1 MTLGVC
7 CSPGQDLRDHLIKQH
22 HWADG
27 ETQGQRRVG
36 QAELRQWQLLWGQI
50 DLGSEEAV
58 PGPSVFPSG
67 EPGVSGDFWGSQEG
81 CQGPS
86 RGEGERVQALE
97 SREGTRASRRV
108 EEGLSRSLSG
118 GGGKPRSEEHTV

>member
-50 DLGSEEAV
+50 DLGLGPV
-58 PGPSVFPSG
+58 LQLPGSG
-67 EPGVSGDFWGSQEG
+67 NLGKPFV
-81 CQGPS
+81 
-86 RGEGERVQALE
+86 
-97 SREGTRASRRV
+97 
-108 EEGLSRSLSG
+108 SLSFSFPICKWG
-118 GGGKPRSEEHTV
+118 